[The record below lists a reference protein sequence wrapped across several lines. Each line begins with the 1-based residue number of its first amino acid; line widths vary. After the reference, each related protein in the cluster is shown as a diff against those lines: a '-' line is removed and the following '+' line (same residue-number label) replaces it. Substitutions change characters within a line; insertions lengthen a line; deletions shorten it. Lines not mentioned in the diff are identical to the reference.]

1 LDSHW
6 QRRFVHFNPRQ
17 HSLAREQEAR
27 RTLHALQTRDDARG
41 PSHVVLEEPQHW
53 VRAVHLERSALQIGP
68 VGLLVGG
75 FVGVFVGAFVAPCTP
90 HISDPSPNIIAES
103 NLSSPTSAIAMM
115 IVLVPALVL
124 LLTGWERSET

>member
-1 LDSHW
+1 
-6 QRRFVHFNPRQ
+6 
-17 HSLAREQEAR
+17 
-27 RTLHALQTRDDARG
+27 LHALQTRDDARG

-68 VGLLVGG
+68 VGLFVGG
-75 FVGVFVGAFVAPCTP
+75 FVGVFVGAFVRAAGMAVGEIVAPGAP

-124 LLTGWERSET
+124 LLTGWERNET